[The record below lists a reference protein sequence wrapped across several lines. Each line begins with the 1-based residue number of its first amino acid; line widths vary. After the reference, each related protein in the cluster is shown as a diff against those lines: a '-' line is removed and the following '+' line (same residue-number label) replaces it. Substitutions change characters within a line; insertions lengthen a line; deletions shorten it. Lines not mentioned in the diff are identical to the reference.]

1 MKKLLLSSL
10 FTMTYLL
17 SWGQSC
23 TPGANFVDSTYGIWP
38 DTTQNLPPALPNVAY
53 STDINFKVPS
63 TVTAEIDP
71 SGQFVGS
78 VIQQFTVDALQGL
91 PPGFDFACNNSNC
104 TYLGGVN
111 GCANIFGTTD
121 SVAVFPVAV
130 DVTATVLVVLFP
142 GLPPTPVTQS
152 VSFDGYKIVVGSGG
166 QIEQIINPISLEP
179 NPASTN
185 ILVSGLL
192 NGSTSTLTLRDL
204 TGKVIDVIEATTST
218 ASFDLTKL
226 SNGTYLIEVSDV
238 FGTQQQKFVKL

>member
-1 MKKLLLSSL
+1 
-10 FTMTYLL
+10 MTYLL
-17 SWGQSC
+17 SWSQSC

-121 SVAVFPVAV
+121 SVAVFPVSV

-179 NPASTN
+179 NPANTT
-185 ILVSGLL
+185 IAVSGLM
-192 NGSTSTLTLRDL
+192 NGSNSTLTLRDL
-204 TGKVIDVIEATTST
+204 TGKVIEVIETTSST
-218 ASFDLTKL
+218 TSFDLTKL

-238 FGTQQQKFVKL
+238 FGSQQQKFVKL

>member
-10 FTMTYLL
+10 FTMTYLI

-53 STDINFKVPS
+53 STDINFKVPG

-91 PPGFDFACNNSNC
+91 PPGFDFACNVSNC
-104 TYLGGVN
+104 TYQGGLN

-121 SVAVFPVAV
+121 SVAVFPVTV

-142 GLPPTPVTQS
+142 GLPPTPVTQT

-166 QIEQIINPISLEP
+166 QIEQVINPIQLEP
-179 NPASTN
+179 NPASTT
-185 ILVSGLL
+185 ILVNGLVDGT
-192 NGSTSTLTLRDL
+192 NSVLTLRDF
-204 TGKVIDVIEATTST
+204 TGKTIEVIRTTAAS
-218 ASFDLTKL
+218 ASFNLEQL
-226 SNGTYLIEVSDV
+226 SNGTYLIELTDT
-238 FGTQQQKFVKL
+238 FGSQQQKFVKL

>member
-53 STDINFKVPS
+53 STDINFKVPG

-121 SVAVFPVAV
+121 SVAVFPVSV

-179 NPASTN
+179 NPANNT
-185 ILVSGLL
+185 IAVSGLL

-204 TGKVIDVIEATTST
+204 TGKVIEVIETTSST
-218 ASFDLTKL
+218 TSFDLTKC
-226 SNGTYLIEVSDV
+226 SNGTYLIEVSDA

>member
-1 MKKLLLSSL
+1 
-10 FTMTYLL
+10 MTYLI

-91 PPGFDFACNNSNC
+91 PPGFDYACNVSNC
-104 TYLGGVN
+104 TYLGGAN
-111 GCANIFGTTD
+111 GCANIYGTTD
-121 SVAVFPVAV
+121 SVAVFPVTV

-142 GLPPTPVTQS
+142 GLPPTPVTQT

-166 QIEQIINPISLEP
+166 TIEQIINPISLQP
-179 NPASTN
+179 NPAQSS
-185 ILVSGLL
+185 IEVSGLVG
-192 NGSTSTLTLRDL
+192 GSNSQLILRDL
-204 TGKVIDVIEATTST
+204 SGKNIQTIQTTSAT
-218 ASFDLTKL
+218 ATFDLQKL
-226 SNGTYLIEVSDV
+226 AEGTYIIELSDA

>member
-23 TPGANFVDSTYGIWP
+23 TPGANFLDSTYGIWP

-111 GCANIFGTTD
+111 GCANIYGTTD
-121 SVAVFPVAV
+121 SVAVFPVSV

-142 GLPPTPVTQS
+142 GLDPTPVTQS

-179 NPASTN
+179 NPANTT
-185 ILVSGLL
+185 IAVSGLL

-204 TGKVIDVIEATTST
+204 TGKVIEVIETTSST
-218 ASFDLTKL
+218 TSFDLTKL
-226 SNGTYLIEVSDV
+226 SNGTYLIEVSDA

>member
-1 MKKLLLSSL
+1 
-10 FTMTYLL
+10 MTYLL
-17 SWGQSC
+17 SWSQSC

-104 TYLGGVN
+104 TYQGGVN

-121 SVAVFPVAV
+121 SVAVFPVSV

-179 NPASTN
+179 NPANTT
-185 ILVSGLL
+185 IAVSGLM
-192 NGSTSTLTLRDL
+192 NGSSSTLTLRDL
-204 TGKVIDVIEATTST
+204 TGKIIEVIQTTSST
-218 ASFDLTKL
+218 TSFDLTKL

-238 FGTQQQKFVKL
+238 FGSQQQKFVKL

>member
-53 STDINFKVPS
+53 STDINFKVPG

-121 SVAVFPVAV
+121 SVAVFPVSV

-179 NPASTN
+179 NPASTS
-185 ILVSGLL
+185 IVVSGLL
-192 NGSTSTLTLRDL
+192 NGSTSTLTLRDF
-204 TGKVIDVIEATTST
+204 TGKVIDVMEATTST
-218 ASFDLTKL
+218 TSFDLTKL